1 MVLRTTSF
9 GPFMGSNDTGH
20 LEVDGCDALDLA
32 REHGTPLWV
41 LSERTIRHN
50 YQTLVRAFRA
60 EYERSRLVYAS
71 KANPEPAVVRIA
83 WQEGALVDVV
93 TMGHIELASAAGVPP
108 SALVFNGNSKSLD
121 ELRWA
126 AEHGMAY
133 VNVDSLEET
142 EALADAVPD
151 GAPAVRVCIRLALDE
166 RPFAA
171 GDPEF
176 AAHWRGAKFGMDEDD
191 AIAAAAL
198 TIEHPSL
205 EFAGLHQ
212 HFGWPVYGT
221 PYDPALDLHRHVAA
235 LEQVV
240 AFALRLRSAEGIVP
254 GVINLGGGY
263 RLPRAHGAGPGGI
276 TEAPTA
282 EEYAAAI
289 GGRLRE
295 LDREHGLGEPE
306 LLLEP
311 GGYLVSDAAVL
322 LASVGLRKRRR
333 AGDGLVDWV
342 FLENTS
348 SYHFVRRLMFDF
360 RHHVVAAGKL
370 LEPPA
375 ALVSMAGPICTDD
388 NVTLNAAL
396 PELERGDVV
405 AVLDQGAYC
414 ESVTSDYCAVP
425 IPAAVLACDG
435 RSEVIRRRV
444 PAREIAAPFA
454 VPTWLVR

>member
-1 MVLRTTSF
+1 MAPPTTSL
-9 GPFMGSNDTGH
+9 GPFMGANDAGH
-20 LEVDGCDALDLA
+20 LEIDGCDALDLA

-50 YQTLVRAFRA
+50 YQTLLRAFRA
-60 EYERSRLVYAS
+60 EYGRSRLVYAS

-108 SALVFNGNSKSLD
+108 SALVFNGNAKTVD

-133 VNVDSLEET
+133 VNVDSFEEM
-142 EALADAVPD
+142 EALAGAVPE
-151 GAPAVRVCIRLALDE
+151 GASAVRVCIRLALDE

-171 GDPEF
+171 ADPEF

-191 AIAAAAL
+191 ALAAAAFA
-198 TIEHPSL
+198 TEHPGL
-205 EFAGLHQ
+205 ELAGLHQ

-221 PYDPALDLHRHVAA
+221 PYDPALDLERHVAA
-235 LEQVV
+235 LDQVV
-240 AFALRLRSAEGIVP
+240 AFALRLRSAYGSTP
-254 GVINLGGGY
+254 AVINLGGGY

-289 GGRLRE
+289 GGRLRG

-322 LASVGLRKRRR
+322 LASVGLCKRRR
-333 AGDGLVDWV
+333 AGDGVVDWV

-370 LEPPA
+370 LGPPA
-375 ALVSMAGPICTDD
+375 APVSLAGPICTDD
-388 NVTLNAAL
+388 NVTLDAAL

-425 IPAAVLACDG
+425 IPASVLACDG

-444 PAREIAAPFA
+444 TARDLAAPFA
-454 VPTWLVR
+454 VPTWLAR